1 MRSDAFWG
9 TTIFVTKRRKTVN
22 TELKNEV
29 KAIIA
34 GKEPALA

>member
-1 MRSDAFWG
+1 MP
-9 TTIFVTKRRKTVN
+9 FVGRKKKKKKGERPVN

>member
-1 MRSDAFWG
+1 MPFGGRQYLLQKG
-9 TTIFVTKRRKTVN
+9 ERPVVN

>member
-9 TTIFVTKRRKTVN
+9 RQYLLQKGERPVN

>member
-1 MRSDAFWG
+1 LLQKGERP
-9 TTIFVTKRRKTVN
+9 VVN
-22 TELKNEV
+22 AELKNEV

>member
-1 MRSDAFWG
+1 MRSDAFLG
-9 TTIFVTKRRKTVN
+9 MTISVTKGERPVN

>member
-1 MRSDAFWG
+1 MPFGDDDICYKKGERP
-9 TTIFVTKRRKTVN
+9 VN